1 MITQEQV
8 KQLEQYHG
16 AGMVFVLCAGDDE
29 FAFRRPS
36 ELDVDLALADRGAG
50 KFTHHEE
57 CAIRCLLTVDAPA
70 AGGAVVEKIVAP
82 ELVAERL
89 RLRALWKS
97 APFTRDSIGV
107 GFAEVAGWNME
118 CDAQAIGGGRYK
130 ITARS
135 AENSASGADLAIE
148 LTARI
153 LAPDEYSEQ
162 RKRGQT
168 MPEGAAERYCY
179 SKQVDSLNR
188 DDVARLHP
196 YLVIALGKTILPTL
210 GSEGRSVRVKK
221 FGAGQ
226 PPAPGSTSEKQAS
239 DAT

>member
-1 MITQEQV
+1 MITAEQV
-8 KQLEQYHG
+8 TQLEQHHG
-16 AGMVFVLCAGDDE
+16 EGMVFVLCAGDDE

-36 ELDVDLALADRGAG
+36 ELDVDLALADMGAG

-57 CAIRCLLTVDAPA
+57 CAIRCLLTHAAPA
-70 AGGAVVEKIVAP
+70 AGGAVVDKIVPP
-82 ELVAERL
+82 ELVAERM
-89 RLRALWKS
+89 RLRALWKA

-107 GFAEVAGWNME
+107 GFAEVGGWNLE

-130 ITARS
+130 IIARTP
-135 AENSASGADLAIE
+135 ENSPSGAGLAIE

-153 LAPDEYSEQ
+153 LAPEEYSEQ

-179 SKQVDSLNR
+179 AKQVDSPNR
-188 DDVARLHP
+188 DEVARLHP

-221 FGAGQ
+221 FEAGQ
-226 PPAPGSTSEKQAS
+226 RPAPGSTSETQA
-239 DAT
+239 DEGT